1 MMNKGF
7 AMSSDMA
14 PYRMIRR
21 IPLFPPFFLQKNGER
36 SRTCHGVAR
45 RAKTEGFTSL
55 FRQVQF
61 HIFTRR
67 QPLFTQ
73 NRRFSSLPRRN
84 AMKPGHLHQA
94 PEKTYLL
101 VHRSLVRRWMKS
113 LPMVACEDIRFA
125 HL

>member
-1 MMNKGF
+1 
-7 AMSSDMA
+7 MA
-14 PYRMIRR
+14 GKRKKATRH
-21 IPLFPPFFLQKNGER
+21 FFCKKNGER

-55 FRQVQF
+55 CRQAQL

-84 AMKPGHLHQA
+84 AMKPGHLHQT
-94 PEKTYLL
+94 PEALL
-101 VHRSLVRRWMKS
+101 
-113 LPMVACEDIRFA
+113 ACHGVICNADEDG
-125 HL
+125 